1 MTSTEDR
8 LISLPGGRVFVRLW
22 GRPGPKPPIL
32 LLHDSLG
39 CIDLWRDF
47 PAALSAATGRQVIAY
62 DRLGFGR
69 SDPHPGVLALDFIA
83 AEGRDTLPVLLEQLR
98 IDTFVLCGHSV
109 GAGMSLSAA
118 PVFPG
123 RCRSVI
129 SMSAQAFVESVTL
142 DGIAV
147 AQATLGPGSDR
158 IARLRKYH
166 GDKTEWVVAA
176 WLETWTRPAF
186 AGWSLAPMLPRVHC
200 PVLAIHGD
208 KDEYGSLRHPET
220 IRAHAGGP
228 VQLAILSGCGHVPY
242 KECPEQVFS
251 LVGAFLDGAV

>member
-22 GRPGPKPPIL
+22 GRPAPKPPIL

-39 CIDLWRDF
+39 CIDPWRDF

-109 GAGMSLSAA
+109 GAGMPLSAA
-118 PVFPG
+118 
-123 RCRSVI
+123 
-129 SMSAQAFVESVTL
+129 
-142 DGIAV
+142 
-147 AQATLGPGSDR
+147 
-158 IARLRKYH
+158 
-166 GDKTEWVVAA
+166 
-176 WLETWTRPAF
+176 
-186 AGWSLAPMLPRVHC
+186 LA
-200 PVLAIHGD
+200 
-208 KDEYGSLRHPET
+208 S
-220 IRAHAGGP
+220 
-228 VQLAILSGCGHVPY
+228 SGACW
-242 KECPEQVFS
+242 C
-251 LVGAFLDGAV
+251 